1 MSGRRVETHL
11 NQSGDVV
18 QDVEVVLPG
27 VTLGEIPTWCVRDGM
42 R

>member
-27 VTLGEIPTWCVRDGM
+27 VALGKIPT
-42 R
+42 